1 MLVKVEDLVVRYGDV
16 EAIKG
21 ISLELDEG
29 GLVAVLGANGAG
41 KSTLLR
47 TISGLTKPTAGQILF
62 QGNRIDGVLPHI
74 IVARGVSHVAEGK
87 RIFPDMLV
95 WENLKMGGYNQRN
108 RTQFEKDLNEV
119 YELFPKLQDR
129 RKQLAGTLSGGE
141 QQMLAIGCSLM
152 SNPKV
157 ILLDEPSLGLSPIMR
172 SSLTEAIAKLH
183 QSGRSIILVE
193 QNVKVAFELA
203 TYSYVLKLGEI
214 VLSGRPKDIV
224 GDQYIKEA
232 YLGA

>member
-1 MLVKVEDLVVRYGDV
+1 MLLKVEDLVVRYGDV

-74 IVARGVSHVAEGK
+74 IVARGVSHVAEGR

-95 WENLKMGGYNQRN
+95 RENLKMGGYNQRN

-119 YELFPKLQDR
+119 YELFPILQER

-172 SSLTEAIAKLH
+172 SGLTEAIARLH

-224 GDQYIKEA
+224 DDQYIKEA

>member
-1 MLVKVEDLVVRYGDV
+1 MLLKVEDLVVRYGDV

-62 QGNRIDGVLPHI
+62 QGNRIDAVLPHI
-74 IVARGVSHVAEGK
+74 IVARGVSHVAEGR

-172 SSLTEAIAKLH
+172 SSLTETIARLH

-224 GDQYIKEA
+224 DDQYIKEA

>member
-1 MLVKVEDLVVRYGDV
+1 MLLKVEDLVVRYGDV

-74 IVARGVSHVAEGK
+74 IVARGVSHVAEGR

-95 WENLKMGGYNQRN
+95 WENLKMGGYNQTN
-108 RTQFEKDLNEV
+108 RTQFEKDLNGV

-172 SSLTEAIAKLH
+172 SSLTETIARLH

-224 GDQYIKEA
+224 DDQYIKEA